1 MMMFFRRLDHA
12 LIAAMLS
19 MLLLS
24 VSAFHAASRTTTT
37 ITTTSTRVVI
47 PKSPNSFPRI
57 IQHDGVGRT
66 MKLFSQISSSSNDEG
81 TQNNIKNSRR
91 SPTTDNNSRQMVDA
105 LLGATMSRA
114 MSTLSQKS
122 GDGNFSVPERDD
134 NSVSEP
140 AKTSD
145 HTADTTN
152 VIDAVI
158 SRASDKITPTRN
170 DDGDDSTET
179 PSHEG
184 NTRKHEDTR
193 DYLSNPAVTPTA
205 LAHNLWSEV
214 IRPYQDIA
222 IDATSGNGKDSLIL
236 SSMLF
241 PPGEEFT
248 VPLDGESSLIQPKL
262 ISIDIQQRACENT
275 LELLS
280 EHLDASI
287 MEKCVDVMHAS
298 HAPMPSLPA
307 DSVGLICYNLGYLPG
322 ADKEAFQTQM
332 VTTIYSLADSSL
344 LLRKDGLLSVM
355 SYPGNGWIE
364 HCAVSYFM
372 EGLAMFSTRRKSG
385 WTGFVDSIPC
395 DSELEARH
403 TSMYGD
409 GHNVATAI
417 PGSSSIR
424 ESVRIAL
431 ERVKKD
437 GPLKQTTWRVFDHRP
452 LGRPLSP
459 ILFSAMRLK

>member
-1 MMMFFRRLDHA
+1 MSPL
-12 LIAAMLS
+12 
-19 MLLLS
+19 LLLS
-24 VSAFHAASRTTTT
+24 VSAFHTVSRTT
-37 ITTTSTRVVI
+37 RLVL
-47 PKSPNSFPRI
+47 KSSNSFPQCV
-57 IQHDGVGRT
+57 QHHQIGR
-66 MKLFSQISSSSNDEG
+66 KLFSQISGNDECAEPDFTANLD
-81 TQNNIKNSRR
+81 TQNNRQNNSAE
-91 SPTTDNNSRQMVDA
+91 NSRQMVDA
-105 LLGATMSRA
+105 LLGATISRA

-122 GDGNFSVPERDD
+122 GDSNVSAPEEEKNRT
-134 NSVSEP
+134 EKK
-140 AKTSD
+140 AGD
-145 HTADTTN
+145 HIVDTTD

-158 SRASDKITPTRN
+158 SRASDKLKPN
-170 DDGDDSTET
+170 DGDDSTTAT
-179 PSHEG
+179 PSQEG
-184 NTRKHEDTR
+184 NTRMHEDKR
-193 DYLSNPAVTPTA
+193 EYLSNPAVTPTA
-205 LAHNLWSEV
+205 LAHSLWSEV

-222 IDATSGNGKDSLIL
+222 IDATAGNGKDSLIL

-241 PPGEEFT
+241 PPDGEFT
-248 VPLDGESSLIQPKL
+248 IPPDESSLIQPKL

-280 EHLDASI
+280 ENLDASI
-287 MEKCVDVMHAS
+287 LENCVEVMHAS

-344 LLRKDGLLSVM
+344 MLRKGGLLSVL

-372 EGLAMFSTRRKSG
+372 EGIAMFSSRRKGG

-409 GHNVATAI
+409 GHNVATAV
-417 PGSSSIR
+417 PGSSTIR
-424 ESVRIAL
+424 ESVRMAL

-437 GPLKQTTWRVFDHRP
+437 GPEKQTWRVFDHRP